1 MYTACNE
8 RMKAELGHKFCQ
20 YMPEGGKDKVI
31 KAVIFDMDGVIIDSE
46 GKYLEYI
53 YEFAREKK
61 QDVRI
66 EELYGTVGATKR
78 DCWEIVERAVGNGQ
92 SWEELRREYHER
104 GIWKRA
110 FEEVDYRAIFRPEI
124 LSVMDGLKEAGL
136 KLAVA
141 SSTGLEQ
148 VKRILTMNRV
158 WERLETAVSGEM
170 FKRSKPDPEI
180 YLHTAAQ
187 LGVAP
192 SQCLAVEDSTV
203 GITAAKA
210 AGMKVAALIDDRF
223 GFDRS
228 LADRELAD
236 LRELPGLVR
245 RLMELEA

>member
-1 MYTACNE
+1 M
-8 RMKAELGHKFCQ
+8 
-20 YMPEGGKDKVI
+20 I

-53 YEFAREKK
+53 YEFAREKRRDI
-61 QDVRI
+61 QI

-78 DCWEIVERAVGNGQ
+78 DCWEIVEKAVANGQ

-110 FEEVDYRAIFRPEI
+110 FEEVDYQAIFRPEV
-124 LSVMDGLKEAGL
+124 LEVMDELKAMGIR
-136 KLAVA
+136 LAVA

-148 VKRILTMNRV
+148 VKRILTMNHV
-158 WERLETAVSGEM
+158 WERLETAISGEM

-187 LGVAP
+187 LRVDP
-192 SQCLAVEDSTV
+192 SQCLAIEDSTV
-203 GITAAKA
+203 GITAGKA
-210 AGMKVAALIDDRF
+210 AGMKAAALIDDRF

-228 LADRELAD
+228 LADRELGD
-236 LRELPGLVR
+236 LREIPALVR
-245 RLMELEA
+245 SLMEPEA

>member
-1 MYTACNE
+1 M
-8 RMKAELGHKFCQ
+8 
-20 YMPEGGKDKVI
+20 I

-53 YEFAREKK
+53 YEFAREKRRDI
-61 QDVRI
+61 QI

-78 DCWEIVERAVGNGQ
+78 DCWEIVEKAVANGQ

-110 FEEVDYRAIFRPEI
+110 FEEVDYQAIFRPEV
-124 LSVMDGLKEAGL
+124 LEVMDELKAMGIR
-136 KLAVA
+136 LAVA

-148 VKRILTMNRV
+148 VKRILTMNHV

-180 YLHTAAQ
+180 YLHTASC
-187 LGVAP
+187 LGVEP
-192 SQCLAVEDSTV
+192 QRCLVAEDSTA
-203 GITAAKA
+203 GITAAHL
-210 AGMKVAALIDDRF
+210 AGMRVAAVVDDRF

-228 LADRELAD
+228 LADYEVKQISDILQ
-236 LRELPGLVR
+236 LV
-245 RLMELEA
+245 EGKTDEKTGGQDK

>member
-1 MYTACNE
+1 M
-8 RMKAELGHKFCQ
+8 
-20 YMPEGGKDKVI
+20 I

-53 YEFAREKK
+53 YEFAREKR
-61 QDVRI
+61 QDLRI

-92 SWEELRREYHER
+92 SWEQLRQEYHER

-110 FEEVDYRAIFRPEI
+110 FEEVDYETIFRPEV
-124 LSVMDGLKEAGL
+124 LDVMDELQHMGL

-148 VKRILTMNRV
+148 VRYILSMNHV
-158 WERLETAVSGEM
+158 WERLELAVSGEM

-180 YLHTAAQ
+180 YLHTAEE
-187 LGVAP
+187 LGVEP
-192 SQCLAVEDSTV
+192 SQCLAIEDSTV
-203 GITAAKA
+203 GIAAGKA
-210 AGMKVAALIDDRF
+210 AGMKVAALIDNRF

-228 LADRELAD
+228 LADRELLN
-236 LRELPGLVR
+236 LREIPELAR
-245 RLMELEA
+245 RLMESEV